1 MRVLVYDYGWPELM
15 RSFAEGIVR
24 YGHEVHMRDATRYS
38 GYEPCDVAVTI
49 EWPDTVAEIHRAVRS
64 QGGITI
70 GVHDGYLR
78 RRGENRYYGVARNGV
93 HNYGEHV
100 PLDYP
105 TEDRWERLGIQMKP
119 WRTSGTHILIAHQ
132 WGANSPSFKRL
143 KVERQPWI
151 ARMVELLPTLTDRLI
166 VFRTHPND
174 LPNAVDLYKERFRDL
189 DRGQIR
195 YIHGAS
201 EPFAKSLENCH
212 AVVAF
217 DSGALIDA
225 ALAGVPV
232 FVGGISMADPV
243 ANHDIRR
250 IEDPIMP
257 DRQRWANW
265 LAWAQWQQKEMRA
278 GLPWK
283 YLIETWGTLQ

>member
-1 MRVLVYDYGWPELM
+1 
-15 RSFAEGIVR
+15 
-24 YGHEVHMRDATRYS
+24 
-38 GYEPCDVAVTI
+38 
-49 EWPDTVAEIHRAVRS
+49 
-64 QGGITI
+64 
-70 GVHDGYLR
+70 
-78 RRGENRYYGVARNGV
+78 
-93 HNYGEHV
+93 
-100 PLDYP
+100 
-105 TEDRWERLGIQMKP
+105 MKP